1 MTAQISNL
9 LRETKVNQFDMA
21 IFVEENVLRF
31 EITMAD
37 TTLVQVFDSTDEFEV
52 EFRCLLL
59 V

>member
-31 EITMAD
+31 EITIDNVAFMK
-37 TTLVQVFDSTDEFEV
+37 LLNCNKHLGEV
-52 EFRCLLL
+52 ED
-59 V
+59 